1 VRVWD
6 GRWTA
11 CSIPSPRSKCPALDR
26 RGEQTGGRAFWNVL
40 LGAAVAIRAN
50 QDGNHN
56 GRAAMESNLPMELAP
71 PTITLAKDLLDG
83 ETDPYAE

>member
-1 VRVWD
+1 
-6 GRWTA
+6 
-11 CSIPSPRSKCPALDR
+11 
-26 RGEQTGGRAFWNVL
+26 
-40 LGAAVAIRAN
+40 VAIRAN